1 MKQDPTHIPAIRILR
16 LITKALR
23 FSKNG
28 YTREERRELGL
39 DLLLVAAHVLE
50 NIELD
55 GRQEALFDGVLT
67 GTGE

>member
-1 MKQDPTHIPAIRILR
+1 MKQDLTHIPAIRILR

-23 FSKNG
+23 FRKDG

-55 GRQEALFDGVLT
+55 SAQEALFNDVLT